1 VRRHTLAAALVALL
15 LVASVAGA
23 AGPAAA
29 QGTVEYESCEFP
41 VTMTDAT
48 GEEITLEEPPERVT
62 TTNPSAAQT
71 MWEIGGREQVVGLT
85 QYALYLDGADERANV
100 SAAGLGV
107 DVERVVATEPDLVL
121 APNASADDVEPLREA
136 GLTVYHFPEAQTI
149 ENIREK
155 TTITGRLTGN
165 CEGAAE
171 TNAWMD
177 ANVDAVEATTR
188 DVPAADRPTVL
199 YPLGAGFAAGN
210 GTFIDDMMATAG
222 GDNIAADEFEWYQ
235 QLSEEVIVEEDPE
248 YIVIVERN
256 RDVLDEEPYAS
267 TTAVREDQVIVLPVQ
282 YVNQP
287 APRSVVRTTHNL
299 TAAFHSDRYD
309 EDSYVARSE
318 VDAEP
323 ADGGTPT
330 PDPTPEPTPTPADA
344 DGDDATS
351 TPEPTATPTPEPA
364 VDPVPGFG
372 PVAALVALLAAGLLA
387 GRGRP

>member
-1 VRRHTLAAALVALL
+1 VRGHTLTAVLTAVL

-23 AGPAAA
+23 AGPGAA
-29 QGTVEYESCEFP
+29 QGPVEYEPCEFP

-100 SAAGLGV
+100 SASFGV
-107 DVERVVATEPDLVL
+107 DTERVVATEPDLVL
-121 APNASADDVEPLREA
+121 APNASAGDVEALRDA
-136 GLTVYHFPEAQTI
+136 GLTVYHFPEEQTI
-149 ENIREK
+149 GSIREK
-155 TTITGRLTGN
+155 TTIIGRLTGN

-177 ANVDAVEATTR
+177 ANVAAIEGTTG

-210 GTFIDDMMATAG
+210 GTFINDMMVTAG
-222 GDNIAADEFEWYQ
+222 ADNIAADEFDWYE
-235 QLSEEVIVEEDPE
+235 QLSEEVIVEEDPD

-299 TAAFHSDRYD
+299 TAAFHPDRYD
-309 EDSYVARSE
+309 EDAYVPRSA
-318 VDAEP
+318 VDVEP
-323 ADGGTPT
+323 ADGAT
-330 PDPTPEPTPTPADA
+330 PTPEPTAGPTPTP
-344 DGDDATS
+344 DDAGGDEATAS
-351 TPEPTATPTPEPA
+351 TAEPSPTPEPA

-372 PVAALVALLAAGLLA
+372 PAVALVALVAAGLLA